1 MSEARTGVFEGSAKD
16 RPVLSIAIP
25 TWNRCSELAD
35 LLQVLVPEIADALR
49 SGVVQL
55 LVSDNGSTDG
65 TEALVRRHIAQAPS
79 IEYHRHPE
87 NIGSDANFV
96 ECFERARGTYFWL
109 FSDDD
114 VLTPGTVRRLLEFF
128 LTGAYDLVYATS
140 YPFRTDFRAERGH
153 DPLGRV
159 AHTITDTRHMVRVVN
174 TMLTFIS
181 GMIVNKDRLAELPGL
196 GVSVEPPSAFLGTH
210 MVQLSW
216 TLPLLR
222 RHRRSLVLWDRPV
235 AGRVG
240 NSGGYSIGEIFGE
253 NLLTVA
259 RRVLP
264 DRPDLVRILISFTL
278 RRWFPASIY
287 AHRKA
292 GSQTYRIED
301 VSRILRGVYGR
312 NLRFWVFT
320 YPVLKLPLAVARM
333 WLRGSDVASKMFYVL
348 QVPGFWRKRT

>member
-1 MSEARTGVFEGSAKD
+1 MSEASASDRTL
-16 RPVLSIAIP
+16 LSIVIP

-35 LLQVLVPEIADALR
+35 LLSVLMPEIGESLR
-49 SGVVQL
+49 SGVVQML
-55 LVSDNGSTDG
+55 ISDNGSTDG
-65 TEALVRRHIAQAPS
+65 TEALVRRYMAEGLA

-96 ECFERARGTYFWL
+96 SSFDRARGTYFWL

-114 VLTPGTVRRLLEFF
+114 ILTPGTVPMLLDY
-128 LTGAYDLVYATS
+128 LRSGTYDLVYATS
-140 YPFRTDFRAERGH
+140 YPFRTDFRAEQGR
-153 DPLGRV
+153 DPLGRI
-159 AHTITDTRHMVRVVN
+159 AHTITDPRHLVRVVN

-181 GMIVNKDRLAELPGL
+181 GIIVNKDRLLELPRFGL
-196 GVSVEPPSAFLGTH
+196 SVEHPSAFLGTH

-222 RHRRSLVLWDRPV
+222 RHRRSLVLWNRPI

-259 RRVLP
+259 ARVLP
-264 DRPDLVRILISFTL
+264 DRPDLLRILVNFTL

-287 AHRKA
+287 DHRTA
-292 GSQTYRIED
+292 NSRTYRIED
-301 VSRILRGVYGR
+301 VSGILRRVYGR
-312 NLRFWVFT
+312 NPRFWIFI
-320 YPVLKLPLAVARM
+320 YPVLKLPLPLSRI
-333 WLRGSDVASKMFYVL
+333 WLRWSAVASKLFYAL